1 MNTETSG
8 SNSPI
13 SAIKSLR
20 THCRRLRVT
29 ILASCAVSRTA
40 LSFAIIALLAD
51 FALTELLLVQGY
63 DLTPAHLIGYTLGF
77 VVQSVIIAKTLRASS
92 SSQRKW
98 HYIAI
103 WLALGLMVASL
114 RTGSLVVAT
123 QLWGW
128 SEFWAVTTRMLVSQ
142 ALLFGAAVLLSSPAR
157 TESVKSARLFRILP
171 FVVIGH
177 LALLRLLYLG
187 LGDLL
192 VEEAYYWNYAQHLDW
207 GYLDHPPMVAW
218 LIGAGTTALGQ
229 NEFAV
234 RIGTFIAWC
243 IAAWFLFK
251 LARDL
256 YGRTVAIRA
265 IMLISSLPFFFGV
278 GLIATPDA
286 PLVAC
291 WAGLLYFLQRALL
304 GQHSHAWWG
313 VGICLGLGLLSK
325 YTIGLLV
332 PASLLFMLTDSRA
345 RHWFRRPQPYLALAL
360 AGLLFAP
367 VIFWNAQ
374 HEWVSFLF
382 QSARRL
388 RETPQFSLHLLLASA
403 LFLITPTGFLAA
415 ITALFRSRLSLGVR
429 NTFSGQSSST
439 RLLFE
444 AFLCAVPLSVF
455 AAFSLTHEPKLNW
468 TGPAWL
474 ALLPIMAAGLTF
486 TRDEDSNALRR
497 FVRRMWVPT
506 ILSMVVLYGAA
517 LNWLTPGLCGLPY
530 PSSMKDVAG
539 WKQLGAQV
547 DTVIRHVAESTGRK
561 PLIVGLDRYNIS
573 SELAFYA
580 QEAGPSQCAGVHLFE
595 QNGLMYRY
603 WFPAQQQVGRDIVMV
618 ARTAQ
623 RLSESEQT
631 SHFDSLSTISELPV
645 TLNGIP
651 IGSYFTRVGFSY
663 RVNR

>member
-1 MNTETSG
+1 MYGETSDP
-8 SNSPI
+8 NSQI
-13 SAIKSLR
+13 SAFNSLL
-20 THCRRLRVT
+20 THCRRLRVSV
-29 ILASCAVSRTA
+29 LASCRVPRAA
-40 LSFAIIALLAD
+40 LSFPIVALLAD
-51 FALTELLLVQGY
+51 FALTELLLAQAC
-63 DLTPAHLIGYTLGF
+63 DLSLAHLIGYTLGF
-77 VVQSVIIAKTLRASS
+77 VIQSIIIARTLKARFSS
-92 SSQRKW
+92 HRKW
-98 HYIAI
+98 PYVAI

-114 RTGSLVVAT
+114 RTGSMVVAT

-142 ALLFGAAVLLSSPAR
+142 ALLFGGAVLLTSPAR
-157 TESVKSARLFRILP
+157 TESVKPARLSRILP
-171 FVVIGH
+171 FVVIGY

-187 LGDLL
+187 LSDLL
-192 VEEAYYWNYAQHLDW
+192 VEEAYYWNYARHLDW

-218 LIGAGTTALGQ
+218 LIGAGTTILGQ

-234 RIGTFIAWC
+234 RIGSFIAWS
-243 IAAWFLFK
+243 IAALFLFK

-265 IMLISSLPFFFGV
+265 VMLISCLPFFFGV

-291 WAGLLYFLQRALL
+291 WAGLLYFLQRALI
-304 GQHSHAWWG
+304 GQHSNAWWG
-313 VGICLGLGLLSK
+313 AGICLGLGLLSK
-325 YTIGLLV
+325 YTIGLLL
-332 PASLLFMLTDSRA
+332 PASLLFMLIDSRA
-345 RHWFRRPQPYLALAL
+345 RHWFRKPQPYLALAL

-367 VIFWNAQ
+367 VIYWNAQ

-388 RETPQFSLHLLLASA
+388 RESTQFSLHLLLASA

-415 ITALFRSRLSLGVR
+415 ITALFRSRFSAGIR
-429 NTFSGQSSST
+429 HIFSGQFFST

-444 AFLCAVPLSVF
+444 VLFCAVPLSVF

-468 TGPAWL
+468 TGPSWL
-474 ALLPIMAAGLTF
+474 VLLPMMAAGMALV
-486 TRDEDSNALRR
+486 RDKDSSPLLR
-497 FVRRMWVPT
+497 FVRRIWVPT
-506 ILSMVVLYGAA
+506 ILTMVVLYGAA
-517 LNWLTPGLCGLPY
+517 LNWLNPGLSGLAY
-530 PSSMKDVAG
+530 PASMKDIAG
-539 WKQLGAQV
+539 WKQLGAKV
-547 DTVIRHVAESTGRK
+547 DTVVRQVAESTGRK

-573 SELAFYA
+573 SELAFYTR
-580 QEAGPSQCAGVHLFE
+580 EAGPSHCAGVHLFE

-603 WFPAQQQVGRDIVMV
+603 WFPAQEQIGRDIVMV

-631 SHFDSLSTISELPV
+631 SRFDSLSTVRELPV

-651 IGSYFTRVGFSY
+651 VGSYFTRVGFGY